1 MKRKE
6 LMTLAL
12 VVFLTAIISLI
23 LAGALFNSPAKR
35 SAKVPVV
42 PVISSSFPDVKNDP
56 NYNFFLNE
64 KALDPTQTI
73 QIGGSPNNSPFNTN
87 NRGD

>member
-6 LMTLAL
+6 LVTLG
-12 VVFLTAIISLI
+12 VVVIFTGIISLI
-23 LAGALFNSPAKR
+23 VAGMLFNSPAKR

-42 PVISSSFPDVKNDP
+42 PAISPSFPDVKNDP

-64 KALDPTQTI
+64 KALDPTQPI
-73 QIGGSPNNSPFNTN
+73 QIGDSPNNDPFN
-87 NRGD
+87 GSQ